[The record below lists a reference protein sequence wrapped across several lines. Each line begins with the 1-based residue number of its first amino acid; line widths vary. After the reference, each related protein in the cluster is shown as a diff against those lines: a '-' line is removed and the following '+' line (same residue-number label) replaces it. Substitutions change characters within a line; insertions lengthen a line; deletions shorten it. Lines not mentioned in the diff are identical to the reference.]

1 MGNTYTRQS
10 SYTDG
15 DVIQASNTNNEFDQL
30 VSAFNESTGHTHDGT
45 SAEGGP
51 VTKLLGTSLTFG
63 DATSGTDITVT
74 FDGESNDGV
83 LKWMEDEDYFEF
95 SDDILIATTEKLQF
109 RDTAIYINSSADGQL
124 DLVADT
130 EIQIAATTVD
140 INGLVD
146 ISGNLTVGGDLSVA
160 GTTSFSGGTL
170 NLGDGAGDSVVF
182 GADVNSSIIPN
193 TDSAFDLG
201 SASQEWRDLFLDGTA
216 NIDTASI
223 DNISD
228 DTLVAT
234 NKKIQ
239 FRDTAISVSSSADAT
254 LDIASDGAINLTAGT
269 DVVIPANVG
278 ITFGTGE
285 KIEGDSTDLTVTSG
299 ADINLTATA
308 DVNIPSGVGLTFGD
322 DGEKIEGDGTDL
334 TISGN
339 NINLTAVADVN
350 IPSGVG
356 LTFATAEKIE
366 SDGTDLSITVG
377 SGGDINIPADIG
389 LTFGNDGEKIEGDG
403 TDLTISGNNINL
415 TAVADIVV
423 PANVGLTFGTGEKI
437 EGDSTDLTVTSGAK
451 INLTATSDVH
461 IPNDVGIVFGGASE
475 KIEGDGTDLTISGA
489 KINLNATTDVHLAN
503 NIGVVFG
510 DAGEKIEGDGTNLAI
525 NSSGDVNITATTV
538 DLNGNL
544 EVSGT
549 TAQVGVLTT
558 TATQVATG
566 GITSGSNIVSDTDS
580 TDDLGTNSVRW
591 ANLYVDGITAT
602 DQITATGFTGTL
614 DGVLGSG
621 TAAAA
626 TVTSL
631 DTSAAVNLNL
641 TTDSTSSTSGAL
653 IVDGGVGIAKKLFV
667 GTDLD
672 VDGTTNLDAVDID
685 GAVDMATTLT
695 VAGKTTTN
703 EIDLTA
709 IAASIDDTAVDVF
722 VYDTSKDSDGGAWR
736 KRTQNTSWYN
746 EALGTATRGSRKE
759 FPAVAVL
766 VYEEDQVTI
775 YDGDDPD
782 MPMWM
787 VFNASSSGNF
797 NLLGAT
803 SRTSSALAALNAEFM
818 FCSTNGQNQTYI
830 NFITDFGCLIYNGT
844 GVLMDIYNGNI
855 AERNA
860 QKHYRGGPVD
870 RISTS
875 ILDREVND
883 VSMAVMPNSY
893 VDLATGLPRST
904 IALATANGTTFIT
917 DSGDV
922 LKSGDTSYKVNT
934 IVLLPTREVYLGQ
947 GTGSNEGYVYYKD
960 FQQINN
966 GFSVATYA
974 NSDQRFHVLPADGD
988 ACILGADN
996 NDDILI
1002 SDVSLSEGVAI
1013 GMPLGLTKV
1022 SLYDYKCHNTGTL
1035 PAPVSTFI
1043 ASDYNTGN
1051 MVGDIKLATLS
1062 DTSTTNVTGAELAPD
1077 NTATST
1083 VTEANATTGWTN
1095 SGLATF
1101 ASSSTQAFLGTYSLQ
1116 GIADSNGDLAH
1127 CTFTTVVGQCYAGS
1141 AAAYVVN
1148 GQGFTLKVGTSA
1160 GNNSYYESSAYTTAA
1175 WKVFSF
1181 SFVATSTSAFISL
1194 TESSSS
1200 NNTSFFV
1207 DAVTVRLAEKDRTYN
1222 SNDLQIFGTPTKTVV
1237 ATGND
1242 LVAYAGFTT
1251 DGNYLQQTYNPDFD
1265 FTGDFSIT
1273 GWFKNATSGDP
1284 FIMRLRDS
1292 TSAGAGFLISTGS
1305 NSTLTFA
1312 IYTSG
1317 FQATGRTSVGTSAT
1331 HTNAYW
1337 EQVTAVRRKG
1347 TLEIWVNGELVNT
1360 TAGTAPADLTDTT
1373 AFPPTKLGQ
1382 DYNNGA
1388 HFGGSLALWRV
1399 SATAPSAEQIYKM
1412 YNDEHVLFQPG
1423 AQATL
1428 YDDTN
1433 AITDVAFDDVT
1444 NLLHV
1449 GTADGR
1455 STFQGLRRVENT
1467 TTAVGTSISA
1477 SNGLVAED

>member
-1 MGNTYTRQS
+1 MASTYVNDLRLNEMATGDQS
-10 SYTDG
+10 GSWGT
-15 DVIQASNTNNEFDQL
+15 VTNTNLELIAEAFSFGTEGITTNADTHTTTIADGATDPGRSMFLKYTGTLDSACTITIAPNT
-30 VSAFNESTGHTHDGT
+30 VS
-45 SAEGGP
+45 
-51 VTKLLGTSLTFG
+51 KLWFIEN
-63 DATSGTDITVT
+63 ATSGSQNILISQGSGANITIPPGDTKAIYSDGAGSGAAMVDAFASLSVVDLKVQDDLTVTDDLSVGGIVSLADGTAGAPSLTNTGDTNAGLFFSAADTLAFSAGGTAQFTMADGVLAPVTDSDVDLGTNDLFFKDAHIDTITLTGAITGATDITLS
-74 FDGESNDGV
+74 GE
-83 LKWMEDEDYFEF
+83 
-95 SDDILIATTEKLQF
+95 
-109 RDTAIYINSSADGQL
+109 L
-124 DLVADT
+124 DA
-130 EIQIAATTVD
+130 
-140 INGLVD
+140 
-146 ISGNLTVGGDLSVA
+146 
-160 GTTSFSGGTL
+160 
-170 NLGDGAGDSVVF
+170 
-182 GADVNSSIIPN
+182 
-193 TDSAFDLG
+193 
-201 SASQEWRDLFLDGTA
+201 
-216 NIDTASI
+216 
-223 DNISD
+223 
-228 DTLVAT
+228 
-234 NKKIQ
+234 
-239 FRDTAISVSSSADAT
+239 AT
-254 LDIASDGAINLTAGT
+254 LDIS
-269 DVVIPANVG
+269 
-278 ITFGTGE
+278 
-285 KIEGDSTDLTVTSG
+285 
-299 ADINLTATA
+299 
-308 DVNIPSGVGLTFGD
+308 
-322 DGEKIEGDGTDL
+322 
-334 TISGN
+334 
-339 NINLTAVADVN
+339 
-350 IPSGVG
+350 
-356 LTFATAEKIE
+356 
-366 SDGTDLSITVG
+366 
-377 SGGDINIPADIG
+377 
-389 LTFGNDGEKIEGDG
+389 
-403 TDLTISGNNINL
+403 
-415 TAVADIVV
+415 
-423 PANVGLTFGTGEKI
+423 
-437 EGDSTDLTVTSGAK
+437 
-451 INLTATSDVH
+451 
-461 IPNDVGIVFGGASE
+461 
-475 KIEGDGTDLTISGA
+475 
-489 KINLNATTDVHLAN
+489 
-503 NIGVVFG
+503 
-510 DAGEKIEGDGTNLAI
+510 
-525 NSSGDVNITATTV
+525 
-538 DLNGNL
+538 
-544 EVSGT
+544 
-549 TAQVGVLTT
+549 
-558 TATQVATG
+558 
-566 GITSGSNIVSDTDS
+566 
-580 TDDLGTNSVRW
+580 
-591 ANLYVDGITAT
+591 
-602 DQITATGFTGTL
+602 
-614 DGVLGSG
+614 
-621 TAAAA
+621 
-626 TVTSL
+626 
-631 DTSAAVNLNL
+631 
-641 TTDSTSSTSGAL
+641 
-653 IVDGGVGIAKKLFV
+653 
-667 GTDLD
+667 
-672 VDGTTNLDAVDID
+672 
-685 GAVDMATTLT
+685 GAVDVAGNSVLASVDVTGVATAATFEPDGDTAAGDNAAIGYTAAEGLILT
-695 VAGKTTTN
+695 GQGSTGDVTIKNDADAIVAQVPTGTTDITFTGKTTTN

-746 EALGTATRGSRKE
+746 EAASATRGSRKE

-830 NFITDFGCLIYNGT
+830 NFITDFGCLIYDGT

-860 QKHYRGGPVD
+860 QKHYRGGPVN

-947 GTGSNEGYVYYKD
+947 GTGSNEGYLYYKD
-960 FQQINN
+960 FQKINN

-974 NSDQRFHVLPADGD
+974 NSDQRFHVLPADGQ

-996 NDDILI
+996 ADDILI

-1022 SLYDYKCHNTGTL
+1022 SLFDYKCHNTGTL

-1116 GIADSNGDLAH
+1116 GIANSNGDLAH

-1160 GNNSYYESSAYTTAA
+1160 GNNSYYESAAYTTAA

-1265 FTGDFSIT
+1265 FTGDFSVT
-1273 GWFKNATSGDP
+1273 GWFKNATSADT
-1284 FIMRLRDS
+1284 FIARLRDS

-1312 IYTSG
+1312 IYTAG
-1317 FQATGRTSVGTSAT
+1317 FQATGRTTVNTSAT

-1337 EQVTAVRRKG
+1337 EQVTAVRRG
-1347 TLEIWVNGELVNT
+1347 GALEIWTNGELINT

-1373 AFPPTKLGQ
+1373 AYPATKLGQ

-1399 SATAPSAEQIYKM
+1399 SATAPSPEQIYKT
-1412 YNDEHVLFQPG
+1412 YYDEHVLFQPG

-1428 YDDTN
+1428 YDDTD